1 MWGSQ
6 MLEAAPCGRMLIHA
20 SAVANPRPCRLPQLE
35 RRVISQGEDDVTRL
49 ERCAAGARI
58 VIIGTNGL
66 ASMVMRGQLMV
77 SVLNQS
83 VARHGAQCSY
93 ILVTS
98 PVNTTR
104 DSRRLEWH
112 FDQIGG
118 PSACI
123 ILKYPVAWFAAACR
137 RRGAVVIGDSIDN
150 HRAFSQ
156 ATFSNEHYSAMDAM
170 IVQTEFHAAEIAKW
184 GYTAIV
190 LPHAHGNLG
199 GWSVAASTR
208 ERLRGVGFVMS
219 DAKNMPTRDDMRSIV
234 RGCCRANTTLYV
246 INSAADGMRIQPYH
260 HNCSNTEWFSENAS
274 ASAAALHRR
283 GGARAARPRAIDA
296 PMPHPPAELE
306 PLALPIACHLR
317 AKPSAVPSIGAVA
330 SARAVATAAA
340 TIAAGVANPDDP
352 TRQRRFYESEALLR
366 LIDVRLVRSP
376 I

>member
-1 MWGSQ
+1 
-6 MLEAAPCGRMLIHA
+6 MLIHA
-20 SAVANPRPCRLPQLE
+20 SAVATPRPCRLPQLE

-317 AKPSAVPSIGAVA
+317 AKPSAVPSSGAVA
-330 SARAVATAAA
+330 SDRAVATAAA

>member
-1 MWGSQ
+1 
-6 MLEAAPCGRMLIHA
+6 
-20 SAVANPRPCRLPQLE
+20 
-35 RRVISQGEDDVTRL
+35 
-49 ERCAAGARI
+49 
-58 VIIGTNGL
+58 
-66 ASMVMRGQLMV
+66 
-77 SVLNQS
+77 
-83 VARHGAQCSY
+83 
-93 ILVTS
+93 
-98 PVNTTR
+98 
-104 DSRRLEWH
+104 
-112 FDQIGG
+112 
-118 PSACI
+118 
-123 ILKYPVAWFAAACR
+123 
-137 RRGAVVIGDSIDN
+137 
-150 HRAFSQ
+150 
-156 ATFSNEHYSAMDAM
+156 
-170 IVQTEFHAAEIAKW
+170 
-184 GYTAIV
+184 
-190 LPHAHGNLG
+190 
-199 GWSVAASTR
+199 VAASTR

-317 AKPSAVPSIGAVA
+317 AKPSAVPSSGAVA